1 MDQEIR
7 IGLKGE
13 EGGREDIAKEK
24 DRQQGTA
31 SRKVTNEV
39 NHRNGGPLLSLPR
52 ELRDEIYGYL
62 LASGHLQV
70 LRTSRQL
77 SQEALESLYPKAIF
91 RMYVNSTDGSR
102 NIKPSE
108 NVADQIQNIKLQ
120 WDLSDHDCSRN
131 AHELIDFCHK
141 QGEMRMTYHVIL
153 LFGVR
158 RAALLNANDISAL
171 RSSRVFRNVV
181 LETIIKDSTQ
191 EIPSGR
197 RAKLRSRILSMFR
210 VLSDE
215 LGLTLGPADH
225 RGDVDARHLVFH
237 PPKML
242 GTRFDELPPS
252 NTAYSW

>member
-1 MDQEIR
+1 MDQESR
-7 IGLKGE
+7 NGLKGE

-24 DRQQGTA
+24 DRQKGTA
-31 SRKVTNEV
+31 SCKVTNEV

-91 RMYVNSTDGSR
+91 RMYVNSADGSR

-108 NVADQIQNIKLQ
+108 IVADQIQNIKLQ
-120 WDLSDHDCSRN
+120 WDLSDHNCSRN

-141 QGEMRMTYHVIL
+141 QEEMRMTCHVIL
-153 LFGVR
+153 LLGVR

-171 RSSRVFRNVV
+171 RSLRVFRNVV

-191 EIPSGR
+191 QIPSGR

-242 GTRFDELPPS
+242 ETRFDELPPS